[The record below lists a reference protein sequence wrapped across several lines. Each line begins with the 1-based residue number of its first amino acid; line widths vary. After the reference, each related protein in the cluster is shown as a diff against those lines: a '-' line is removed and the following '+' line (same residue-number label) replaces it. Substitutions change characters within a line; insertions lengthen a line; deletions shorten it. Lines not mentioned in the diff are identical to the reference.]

1 MKARTLNE
9 TWAEKKLS
17 CDVFLIKT
25 SPDLPGALDS
35 SSNCLE
41 SHSCIELDSWVFTSP
56 VHQSLATL
64 E

>member
-41 SHSCIELDSWVFTSP
+41 SHSCIEL
-56 VHQSLATL
+56 ATL